1 MRGGGGG
8 IVEGGN
14 LAAQDFV
21 TWRDLVQDGRM
32 SASTDT
38 SFFGHPRGLQTLFFT
53 EMWERFSY
61 YGMRAIL
68 LLYMTAAVTS
78 GGMGLSA
85 ADGAAI
91 YGAYTAG
98 VYMAAIPGGFV
109 ADRLLGLRQAV
120 LYGGI
125 LIALGHF
132 FLAFGI
138 RSLFYL
144 GLIFIVAGTGLL
156 KPNISAIVGT
166 LYTPEDK
173 RRDAGFSIFYMGIN
187 TGAFIAPLICGWLAQ
202 SETFRGFLGSMG
214 LSPEHA
220 WHWGFGAAGVGMT
233 LGVIQYVMGAK
244 QLAETPVVNRDP
256 NPGLLWLKFAAALAL
271 VAGLLYGLWDYR
283 DYLILL
289 GTFIFA
295 GWFVAQTEPGIE
307 RKRAYAVLILFVF
320 AGLFW
325 AGFEQAGSSLN
336 LFGDRFTNNEIFGM
350 SFPSSFHQSTNS
362 VFLILL
368 APVFAWLWLRLANT
382 GKEPSSPVKFALG
395 LLFVGA
401 GFAVIAIAARIS
413 AANGDAMV
421 GPGWLTTVY
430 LLHTIGELCLSP
442 VGLSTMTKLA
452 PARLAGSIMGVWFM
466 ATSLGNFIGG
476 RVAGQFETFPL
487 PSLFGAVCLTTVVA
501 GVVLLALTPRI
512 KRLMGGVN

>member
-1 MRGGGGG
+1 
-8 IVEGGN
+8 
-14 LAAQDFV
+14 
-21 TWRDLVQDGRM
+21 M
-32 SASTDT
+32 SASLDT

-68 LLYMTAAVTS
+68 LLYMTAAVTA

-109 ADRLLGLRQAV
+109 ADRLLGLRRAV
-120 LYGGI
+120 LVGGI

-138 RSLFYL
+138 ETIFYL
-144 GLIFIVAGTGLL
+144 GLAFIVAGTGLL

-166 LYTPEDK
+166 LYSPEDQ
-173 RRDAGFSIFYMGIN
+173 RRDAAFSIFYMGIN
-187 TGAFIAPLICGWLAQ
+187 TGAFISPLICGWLAQ
-202 SETFRGFLGSMG
+202 SETFRGILQSMG
-214 LSPEHA
+214 RRPEDA

-233 LGVIQYVMGAK
+233 LGVIQYVLGGK
-244 QLAETPVVNRDP
+244 RLGDTPVVHP
-256 NPGLLWLKFAAALAL
+256 AANPALLWAKFAGSCAL
-271 VAGLLYGLWDYR
+271 VIGVLYGLWDYR
-283 DYLILL
+283 DWLVLI
-289 GTFIFA
+289 GTFAFA
-295 GWFVAQTEPGIE
+295 AWFVSQNEPGVE
-307 RKRAYAVLILFVF
+307 RQRAWAVMILFVF
-320 AGLFW
+320 ASLFW

-336 LFGDRFTNNEIFGM
+336 LFGDRFTRNEIFGM

-368 APVFAWLWLRLANT
+368 APVFAWIWIYLART
-382 GKEPSSPVKFALG
+382 GKEPSSPAKFALG
-395 LLFVGA
+395 LFFVGA
-401 GFAVIAIAARIS
+401 GFAVVAIAARVS
-413 AANGDAMV
+413 AAGGDALVSPM
-421 GPGWLTTVY
+421 WLTVVY
-430 LLHTIGELCLSP
+430 LLHTIGELLLSP

-466 ATSLGNFIGG
+466 ATSVGNFVGG

-487 PSLFGAVCLTTVVA
+487 PSLFGAVCLTTVA
-501 GVVLLALTPRI
+501 ASLLCLALTPTI
-512 KRLMGGVN
+512 KKLMSGVN

>member
-1 MRGGGGG
+1 M
-8 IVEGGN
+8 
-14 LAAQDFV
+14 QDV
-21 TWRDLVQDGRM
+21 PM
-32 SASTDT
+32 SASLDT

-68 LLYMTAAVTS
+68 LLYMTAAVAA

-85 ADGAAI
+85 ERGAAI

-109 ADRLLGLRQAV
+109 ADRLLGLRRAV
-120 LYGGI
+120 FWGGV

-132 FLAFGI
+132 CLAFGVKT
-138 RSLFYL
+138 LFFA
-144 GLIFIVAGTGLL
+144 GLVFIVAGTGLL

-166 LYTPEDK
+166 LYNAEDK

-187 TGAFIAPLICGWLAQ
+187 TGAFISPLVCGWLAQ
-202 SETFRGFLGSMG
+202 SESFKGILRSMG
-214 LSPEHA
+214 WSPEHA

-233 LGVIQYVMGAK
+233 LGLIQYVLGARR
-244 QLAETPVVNRDP
+244 LAETPVANRSK
-256 NPGLLWLKFAAALAL
+256 NPALLWAQFAAACAL
-271 VAGLLYGLWDYR
+271 VAGLLRWLWEYR
-283 DYLILL
+283 DWLVLI
-289 GTFIFA
+289 GTGVFA
-295 GWFVAQTEPGIE
+295 AWFVSQTEPGKE
-307 RKRAYAVLILFVF
+307 RRRAYAVMILFIF
-320 AGLFW
+320 AALFW

-336 LFGDRFTNNEIFGM
+336 LFGDRFTRNEIFGM

-368 APVFAWLWLRLANT
+368 APVFAWLWIHLGRT
-382 GKEPSSPVKFALG
+382 GREPSSPVKFSLG

-401 GFAVIAIAARIS
+401 GFAVVAIASRVS
-413 AANGDAMV
+413 AANGG
-421 GPGWLTTVY
+421 GPVSPMWLTLVY
-430 LLHTIGELCLSP
+430 LLHTIGELLLSP

-466 ATSLGNFIGG
+466 ATSVGNFVGG

-501 GVVLLALTPRI
+501 GLICLALTPTI

>member
-1 MRGGGGG
+1 
-8 IVEGGN
+8 
-14 LAAQDFV
+14 
-21 TWRDLVQDGRM
+21 M
-32 SASTDT
+32 SASLDT

-68 LLYMTAAVTS
+68 LLYMTAAVTA

-85 ADGAAI
+85 AEGAAI

-109 ADRLLGLRQAV
+109 ADRLLGLRRAV
-120 LYGGI
+120 LVGGV

-132 FLAFGI
+132 CLAFGI
-138 RSLFYL
+138 QWVFYL
-144 GLIFIVAGTGLL
+144 GLALIVAGTGLL

-166 LYTPEDK
+166 LYGPDDQ
-173 RRDAGFSIFYMGIN
+173 RRDAAFSIFYMGIN
-187 TGAFIAPLICGWLAQ
+187 TGAFISPLICGWLAQ
-202 SETFRGFLGSMG
+202 SETFRGMLQSMG
-214 LSPEHA
+214 LRPEHA

-233 LGVIQYVMGAK
+233 LGVIQYVLGGK
-244 QLAETPVVNRDP
+244 RLGETPVVHP
-256 NPGLLWLKFAAALAL
+256 AANPGLLWAKFAGACA
-271 VAGLLYGLWDYR
+271 VVIGILYGLWDYR
-283 DYLILL
+283 DWLVLI
-289 GTFIFA
+289 GTFAFA
-295 GWFVAQTEPGIE
+295 AWFVSQNEPGVE
-307 RKRAYAVLILFVF
+307 RKRAWAVMILFIF

-336 LFGDRFTNNEIFGM
+336 LFGDRFTRNEIFGM

-368 APVFAWLWLRLANT
+368 APVFAWVWIHLART
-382 GKEPSSPVKFALG
+382 GKEPSSPAKFALG
-395 LLFVGA
+395 LFFVGA
-401 GFAVIAIAARIS
+401 GFAVIAVAARVS
-413 AANGDAMV
+413 AAEGGAAVSPM
-421 GPGWLTTVY
+421 WLTVVY
-430 LLHTIGELCLSP
+430 LLHTIGELLLSP

-466 ATSLGNFIGG
+466 ATSVGNFVGG

-487 PSLFGAVCLTTVVA
+487 PSLFGAVCLTTVA
-501 GVVLLALTPRI
+501 ASLLCLALTPTI

>member
-1 MRGGGGG
+1 
-8 IVEGGN
+8 
-14 LAAQDFV
+14 
-21 TWRDLVQDGRM
+21 M
-32 SASTDT
+32 SASSDT
-38 SFFGHPRGLQTLFFT
+38 SFFGHPSGLSTLFFT

-68 LLYMTAAVTS
+68 LLYMTAAVTA

-109 ADRLLGLRQAV
+109 ADRLLGLRRSV
-120 LYGGI
+120 FVGGV

-132 FLAFGI
+132 SLAFGVKP
-138 RSLFYL
+138 LFYF
-144 GLIFIVAGTGLL
+144 GLILIVAGTGLL
-156 KPNISAIVGT
+156 KPNVSAIVGT
-166 LYTPEDK
+166 LYKADDV

-187 TGAFIAPLICGWLAQ
+187 LGAFISPLICGWLAQ
-202 SETFRGFLGSMG
+202 SETFKGVLGSMG
-214 LSPEHA
+214 LTPENS

-233 LGVIQYVMGAK
+233 LGLVQYAIGSRKLV
-244 QLAETPVVNRDP
+244 ETPVVNPAP
-256 NPGLLWLKFAAALAL
+256 NPGLLWAKFAASCAF
-271 VAGLLYGLWDYR
+271 VAGLVFGFWDYR
-283 DYLILL
+283 DWLVLI
-289 GTFIFA
+289 GTGIFA
-295 GWFVAQTEPGIE
+295 TWFVSQTQPGVE

-320 AGLFW
+320 AALFW

-336 LFGDRFTNNEIFGM
+336 LFGDRFTRNEVFGM

-362 VFLILL
+362 VFLIIF
-368 APVFAWLWLRLANT
+368 AGVFAWFWVWLAKR
-382 GKEPSSPVKFALG
+382 GKEPSSGTKFSLG

-401 GFAVIAIAARIS
+401 GFAVIAVAARVS
-413 AANGDAMV
+413 AANGDALVSPM
-421 GPGWLTTVY
+421 WLTVVY

-466 ATSLGNFIGG
+466 ATSVGNFVGG

-501 GVVLLALTPRI
+501 GLVCLALTPTI

>member
-1 MRGGGGG
+1 MNA
-8 IVEGGN
+8 VP
-14 LAAQDFV
+14 
-21 TWRDLVQDGRM
+21 
-32 SASTDT
+32 DT

-68 LLYMTAAVTS
+68 LLYMTATVAA

-91 YGAYTAG
+91 YGAYTAA

-109 ADRLLGLRQAV
+109 ADRLLGLRRSV
-120 LYGGI
+120 FVGGV
-125 LIALGHF
+125 LIAAGHF
-132 FLAFGI
+132 CLAFGVKA
-138 RSLFYL
+138 LFFL
-144 GLIFIVAGTGLL
+144 GLILIVAGTGLL
-156 KPNISAIVGT
+156 KPNVSAIVGT
-166 LYTPEDK
+166 LYEKDDQ

-187 TGAFIAPLICGWLAQ
+187 LGAFISPLVCGWLAQ
-202 SETFRGFLGSMG
+202 SDSFKG
-214 LSPEHA
+214 LLASAGLRPENA

-233 LGVIQYVMGAK
+233 LGLVQYALGSRK
-244 QLAETPVVNRDP
+244 LAETPVVHKAK
-256 NPGLLWLKFAAALAL
+256 NPGLLWLQFAASCGA
-271 VAGLLYGLWDYR
+271 VAGLLYLLWDYR
-283 DYLILL
+283 DFVVLI

-295 GWFVAQTEPGIE
+295 AWFVLQTEPGVE
-307 RKRAYAVLILFVF
+307 RLRAYAVMILFVF
-320 AGLFW
+320 AALFW

-336 LFGDRFTNNEIFGM
+336 LFGDRFTRNEIFGI

-362 VFLILL
+362 IFLIIF
-368 APVFAWLWLRLANT
+368 APIFAWLWIRL
-382 GKEPSSPVKFALG
+382 GKSGTEPSSPVKFALG

-401 GFAVIAIAARIS
+401 GFAVVAVAARLS
-413 AANGDAMV
+413 ASDGGSLVSPM
-421 GPGWLTTVY
+421 WLTVVY

-466 ATSLGNFIGG
+466 ATSVGNFVGG

-501 GVVLLALTPRI
+501 GLLCLALSPTI
-512 KRLMGGVN
+512 KKLMGGVN

>member
-1 MRGGGGG
+1 M
-8 IVEGGN
+8 
-14 LAAQDFV
+14 QDA
-21 TWRDLVQDGRM
+21 RM
-32 SASTDT
+32 SASLDT

-68 LLYMTAAVTS
+68 LLYMTAAVAA

-85 ADGAAI
+85 AQGAAI

-109 ADRLLGLRQAV
+109 ADRLLGLRQSV
-120 LYGGI
+120 LSGGV

-132 FLAFGI
+132 CLAFGI
-138 RSLFYL
+138 KPVFYL
-144 GLIFIVAGTGLL
+144 GLILIVAGTGLL

-166 LYTPEDK
+166 LYRAEDK

-187 TGAFIAPLICGWLAQ
+187 TGAFISPLICGWLAQ
-202 SETFRGFLGSMG
+202 SETFKGLLASIGF
-214 LSPEHA
+214 SPEHA

-233 LGVIQYVMGAK
+233 LGVIQYVIGSK
-244 QLAETPVVNRDP
+244 QLAETPVVNRDL
-256 NPGLLWLKFAAALAL
+256 NPALLWAKFAAAIAL
-271 VAGLLYGLWDYR
+271 VAGLLFSLWDFR
-283 DYLILL
+283 DWLVLI
-289 GTFIFA
+289 GTGIFA
-295 GWFVAQTEPGIE
+295 VWFVAQTDPGAE
-307 RKRAYAVLILFVF
+307 RKRAYAVMILFVF
-320 AGLFW
+320 AALFW

-336 LFGDRFTNNEIFGM
+336 LFGDRYTRNEIFGM

-368 APVFAWLWLRLANT
+368 APVFAWVWIRMGQT
-382 GKEPSSPVKFALG
+382 GREPSSPVKFALG

-401 GFAVIAIAARIS
+401 GFAVVAVAARIS
-413 AANGDAMV
+413 AAHGEALV
-421 GPGWLTTVY
+421 SPIWLTVVY
-430 LLHTIGELCLSP
+430 LLHTIGELLLSP

-452 PARLAGSIMGVWFM
+452 PTRLAGSIMGVWFM
-466 ATSLGNFIGG
+466 ATSVGNFIGG

-487 PSLFGAVCLTTVVA
+487 PSLFGAVCLTTVAA
-501 GVVLLALTPRI
+501 GVACLVLTPTI

>member
-1 MRGGGGG
+1 
-8 IVEGGN
+8 
-14 LAAQDFV
+14 
-21 TWRDLVQDGRM
+21 M
-32 SASTDT
+32 SASLDT
-38 SFFGHPRGLQTLFFT
+38 SFYGHPRGLQTLFFT

-68 LLYMTAAVTS
+68 LLYMTAAVS
-78 GGMGLSA
+78 AGGMGLTA
-85 ADGAAI
+85 AEGAAI

-120 LYGGI
+120 LSGGV

-132 FLAFGI
+132 CLAFGI
-138 RSLFYL
+138 KPIFYL
-144 GLIFIVAGTGLL
+144 GLLFIVAGTGLL

-166 LYTPEDK
+166 LYGPEDK

-187 TGAFIAPLICGWLAQ
+187 TGAFISPLVCGWLAQ
-202 SETFRGFLGSMG
+202 SDSFKGILGSLG
-214 LSPEHA
+214 LSPEHS
-220 WHWGFGAAGVGMT
+220 WHWGFGAAGIGMT
-233 LGVIQYVMGAK
+233 LGVIQYIFGARR
-244 QLAETPVVNRDP
+244 LSETPVVNRDP
-256 NPGLLWLKFAAALAL
+256 NPALLWAKFAGCVAA
-271 VAGLLYGLWDYR
+271 VAGILYMFWDSR
-283 DYLILL
+283 DWLVLI
-289 GTFIFA
+289 GTGVFA
-295 GWFVAQTEPGIE
+295 VWFVAQTEPGVE
-307 RKRAYAVLILFVF
+307 RKRAYAVMILFVF
-320 AGLFW
+320 AALFW

-336 LFGDRFTNNEIFGM
+336 LFGDRFTRNEIFGM

-368 APVFAWLWLRLANT
+368 APVFAWVWIRMGQT

-401 GFAVIAIAARIS
+401 GFAVVAVAARLS
-413 AANGDAMV
+413 AANGDAAVSPM
-421 GPGWLTTVY
+421 WLTVVY
-430 LLHTIGELCLSP
+430 LLHTIGELLLSP

-466 ATSLGNFIGG
+466 ATSVGNFIGG
-476 RVAGQFETFPL
+476 EVAGQFEKFPL
-487 PSLFGAVCLTTVVA
+487 PSLFGAVCLTTVAA
-501 GVVLLALTPRI
+501 GLVCLALTPTI

>member
-1 MRGGGGG
+1 M
-8 IVEGGN
+8 
-14 LAAQDFV
+14 QDAP
-21 TWRDLVQDGRM
+21 M
-32 SASTDT
+32 SASLDT

-68 LLYMTAAVTS
+68 LLYMTAAVS
-78 GGMGLSA
+78 AGGMGLSA
-85 ADGAAI
+85 AEGAAI

-109 ADRLLGLRQAV
+109 ADRLLGLRQSV
-120 LYGGI
+120 FTGGV

-132 FLAFGI
+132 LLAFGI
-138 RSLFYL
+138 KPIFYV
-144 GLIFIVAGTGLL
+144 GLVFIVAGTGLL

-166 LYTPEDK
+166 LYSPEDK

-187 TGAFIAPLICGWLAQ
+187 TGAFISPLVCGWLAQ
-202 SETFRGFLGSMG
+202 SETFKGLLASMG
-214 LSPEHA
+214 LSPEHS

-233 LGVIQYVMGAK
+233 LGLIQYVLGARV
-244 QLAETPVVNRDP
+244 LAETPVVNRDP
-256 NPGLLWLKFAAALAL
+256 NPGLLWAKFVGCVAAVGA
-271 VAGLLYGLWDYR
+271 LLYMFWDSR
-283 DYLILL
+283 DVLVLV
-289 GTFIFA
+289 GTFVFA
-295 GWFVAQTEPGIE
+295 VWFVAQTEAGPE
-307 RKRAYAVLILFVF
+307 RKRAYAVIILFVF
-320 AGLFW
+320 ASLFW

-336 LFGDRFTNNEIFGM
+336 LFGDRFTRNEILGM

-368 APVFAWLWLRLANT
+368 APVFAWLWIRMSTT
-382 GKEPSSPVKFALG
+382 GKEPSSPAKFALG

-401 GFAVIAIAARIS
+401 GFAVIAVAARIS
-413 AANGDAMV
+413 AANGDAAVSPM
-421 GPGWLTTVY
+421 WLTVVY
-430 LLHTIGELCLSP
+430 LLHTIGELLLSP

-466 ATSLGNFIGG
+466 ATSVGNFVGG
-476 RVAGQFETFPL
+476 QVAGQFEKFPL
-487 PSLFGAVCLTTVVA
+487 PSLFGAVCLTTMVA
-501 GVVLLALTPRI
+501 GLVCLALTPTI

>member
-1 MRGGGGG
+1 
-8 IVEGGN
+8 
-14 LAAQDFV
+14 
-21 TWRDLVQDGRM
+21 M
-32 SASTDT
+32 SPSLDT

-68 LLYMTAAVTS
+68 LLYMTAAVGA

-109 ADRLLGLRQAV
+109 ADRLLGLRRAV
-120 LYGGI
+120 LVGGI

-132 FLAFGI
+132 CLAFGI
-138 RSLFYL
+138 ETIFYL
-144 GLIFIVAGTGLL
+144 GLAFIVAGTGLL

-166 LYTPEDK
+166 LYSPEDQ
-173 RRDAGFSIFYMGIN
+173 RRDAAFSIFYMGIN
-187 TGAFIAPLICGWLAQ
+187 TGAFISPLICGWLAQ
-202 SETFRGFLGSMG
+202 SETFRGILQSMG
-214 LSPEHA
+214 RRPEDA

-233 LGVIQYVMGAK
+233 LGVIQYVLGGNRFG
-244 QLAETPVVNRDP
+244 ETPVVHP
-256 NPGLLWLKFAAALAL
+256 AANPGLLWAKFSGVCAL
-271 VAGLLYGLWDYR
+271 VIGVLYGLWDYR
-283 DYLILL
+283 DWLVLI
-289 GTFIFA
+289 GTFAFA
-295 GWFVAQTEPGIE
+295 AWFVSQNEPGVE
-307 RKRAYAVLILFVF
+307 RKRAWAVVILFVF
-320 AGLFW
+320 ASLFW

-336 LFGDRFTNNEIFGM
+336 LFGDRFTRNEIFGM

-368 APVFAWLWLRLANT
+368 APVFAWIWIRLAPT

-395 LLFVGA
+395 LFFVGA
-401 GFAVIAIAARIS
+401 GFAVIAIAARVS
-413 AANGDAMV
+413 AAGGDALVSPM
-421 GPGWLTTVY
+421 WLTVVY
-430 LLHTIGELCLSP
+430 LLHTIGELLLSP

-466 ATSLGNFIGG
+466 ATSVGNFVGG

-487 PSLFGAVCLTTVVA
+487 PSLFGAVCLTTVA
-501 GVVLLALTPRI
+501 ASLLCLALTPAI

>member
-1 MRGGGGG
+1 MTTPR
-8 IVEGGN
+8 
-14 LAAQDFV
+14 
-21 TWRDLVQDGRM
+21 T
-32 SASTDT
+32 
-38 SFFGHPRGLQTLFFT
+38 FFGHPGGLATLFMT

-61 YGMRAIL
+61 YGIRGL
-68 LLYMTAAVTS
+68 LVLYMAAA
-78 GGMGLSA
+78 L
-85 ADGAAI
+85 ADGGFGFDRAQASAI
-91 YGAYTAG
+91 YGIYAAS
-98 VYMAAIPGGFV
+98 VYLASLPGGWV
-109 ADRLLGLRQAV
+109 ADRWLGLQRAV
-120 LYGGI
+120 FIGGV
-125 LIALGHF
+125 LIALGHLAIGLSAAFEQAAF
-132 FLAFGI
+132 FL
-138 RSLFYL
+138 
-144 GLIFIVAGTGLL
+144 GLVLIVLGTGLL
-156 KPNISAIVGT
+156 KGNVSALVGG
-166 LYTPEDK
+166 LYPEGGA
-173 RRDAGFSIFYMGIN
+173 RQDAGFSIFYMGIN

-202 SETFRGFLGSMG
+202 SETFKGFLGSLG

-233 LGVIQYVMGAK
+233 LGVIQYVIGAR
-244 QLAETPVVNRDP
+244 QLAPTPVVHPDP
-256 NPGLLWLKFAAALAL
+256 SPALLWLKFGGAIAL
-271 VAGLLYGLWDYR
+271 VAGLLYGLWEYR
-283 DYLILL
+283 DYLVLI

-295 GWFVAQTEPGIE
+295 GWFVAQTEPGVE

-336 LFGDRFTNNEIFGM
+336 LFGDRFTKNEIFGM

-368 APVFAWLWLRLANT
+368 APVFAWLWVRLADT

-401 GFAVIAIAARIS
+401 GFAVVAIAARIS
-413 AANGDAMV
+413 AANGDAAV
-421 GPGWLTTVY
+421 GPMWLTMVY

-501 GVVLLALTPRI
+501 GLICLALTPSI

>member
-1 MRGGGGG
+1 
-8 IVEGGN
+8 
-14 LAAQDFV
+14 
-21 TWRDLVQDGRM
+21 M
-32 SASTDT
+32 SASLDT
-38 SFFGHPRGLQTLFFT
+38 SFYGHPRGLQTLFFT

-68 LLYMTAAVTS
+68 LLYMTAGVAA

-85 ADGAAI
+85 AEGAAI

-109 ADRLLGLRQAV
+109 ADRLLGLRQSV
-120 LYGGI
+120 LSGGV

-132 FLAFGI
+132 CLAFGI
-138 RSLFYL
+138 KPVFYL

-166 LYTPEDK
+166 LYRPEDK

-187 TGAFIAPLICGWLAQ
+187 TGAFISPLICGWLAQ
-202 SETFRGFLGSMG
+202 SETFKGLLVSMG
-214 LSPEHA
+214 LRPEHA

-233 LGVIQYVMGAK
+233 LGIIQYVIGSK
-244 QLAETPVVNRDP
+244 QLAETPVVHRDP
-256 NPGLLWLKFAAALAL
+256 NPALLWAKFAAAIAA
-271 VAGLLYGLWDYR
+271 VAGLLFGLWDYR
-283 DYLILL
+283 DWLVLI
-289 GTFIFA
+289 GTGIFA
-295 GWFVAQTEPGIE
+295 AWFVAQTDPGVE
-307 RKRAYAVLILFVF
+307 RKRAYAVMILFVF
-320 AGLFW
+320 AALFW

-336 LFGDRFTNNEIFGM
+336 LFGDRYTRNEVFGT

-368 APVFAWLWLRLANT
+368 APVFAWMWIRMGQT
-382 GKEPSSPVKFALG
+382 GREPSSPVKFALG

-401 GFAVIAIAARIS
+401 GFAVVAVAARIS
-413 AANGDAMV
+413 AANGEAMV
-421 GPGWLTTVY
+421 SPMWLTVVY
-430 LLHTIGELCLSP
+430 LLHTIGELLLSP

-466 ATSLGNFIGG
+466 ATSVGNFIGG

-487 PSLFGAVCLTTVVA
+487 PSLFGAVCLTTVAA
-501 GVVLLALTPRI
+501 GIACLALTPTI

>member
-1 MRGGGGG
+1 MAANSVPLDFAAGRG
-8 IVEGGN
+8 
-14 LAAQDFV
+14 LMQDV
-21 TWRDLVQDGRM
+21 PV
-32 SASTDT
+32 STSLDT

-68 LLYMTAAVTS
+68 LLYMTAAVAA

-85 ADGAAI
+85 AEGAAI

-109 ADRLLGLRQAV
+109 ADRLLGLRRAV
-120 LYGGI
+120 FVGGV

-132 FLAFGI
+132 CLAFGVKPV
-138 RSLFYL
+138 FYL
-144 GLIFIVAGTGLL
+144 GLVFIVAGTGLL

-166 LYTPEDK
+166 LYNEGDV

-187 TGAFIAPLICGWLAQ
+187 TGAFISPLICGWLAQ
-202 SETFRGFLGSMG
+202 SDSFKGILGQMG
-214 LSPEHA
+214 LGPENS

-233 LGVIQYVMGAK
+233 LGLVQYVIGGK
-244 QLAETPVVNRDP
+244 RLAETPVVNVAP
-256 NPGLLWLKFAAALAL
+256 NPALLWAQFFGA
-271 VAGLLYGLWDYR
+271 VAVVGGLLYGLWDYR
-283 DYLILL
+283 DWLVLM
-289 GTFIFA
+289 GTGIFA
-295 GWFVAQTEPGIE
+295 AWFVAQTEPGVE

-320 AGLFW
+320 AALFW

-336 LFGDRFTNNEIFGM
+336 LFGDRFTRNEILGI

-368 APVFAWLWLRLANT
+368 APVFAWLWIRLGKT
-382 GKEPSSPVKFALG
+382 GKEPSSPVKFSLG

-413 AANGDAMV
+413 AANNDAPV
-421 GPGWLTTVY
+421 GPMWLTVVY

-466 ATSLGNFIGG
+466 ATSVGNFIGG

-487 PSLFGAVCLTTVVA
+487 PSLFGMVCLTTAFA
-501 GVVLLALTPRI
+501 GLVCLALTPTI

>member
-1 MRGGGGG
+1 
-8 IVEGGN
+8 
-14 LAAQDFV
+14 
-21 TWRDLVQDGRM
+21 M
-32 SASTDT
+32 SASLDT

-68 LLYMTAAVTS
+68 LLYMTAAVAA

-85 ADGAAI
+85 AQGAAI

-109 ADRLLGLRQAV
+109 ADRLLGLRQSV
-120 LYGGI
+120 LSGGV

-132 FLAFGI
+132 CLAFGI
-138 RSLFYL
+138 KPVFYL
-144 GLIFIVAGTGLL
+144 GLILIVAGTGLL

-166 LYTPEDK
+166 LYRAEDK

-187 TGAFIAPLICGWLAQ
+187 TGAFISPLICGWLAQ
-202 SETFRGFLGSMG
+202 SETFKGLLASIGF
-214 LSPEHA
+214 SPEHA

-233 LGVIQYVMGAK
+233 LGVIQYVIGSK
-244 QLAETPVVNRDP
+244 QLAETPVVNRDL
-256 NPGLLWLKFAAALAL
+256 NPALLWAKFAAAIAL
-271 VAGLLYGLWDYR
+271 VAGLLFSLWDFR
-283 DYLILL
+283 DWLVLI
-289 GTFIFA
+289 GTGIFA
-295 GWFVAQTEPGIE
+295 VWFVAQTDPGAE
-307 RKRAYAVLILFVF
+307 RKRAYAVMILFVF
-320 AGLFW
+320 AALFW

-336 LFGDRFTNNEIFGM
+336 LFGDRYTRNEIFGM

-368 APVFAWLWLRLANT
+368 APVFAWVWIRMGQT
-382 GKEPSSPVKFALG
+382 GREPSSPVKFALG

-401 GFAVIAIAARIS
+401 GFAVVAVAARIS
-413 AANGDAMV
+413 AAHGEALV
-421 GPGWLTTVY
+421 SPIWLTVVY
-430 LLHTIGELCLSP
+430 LLHTIGELLLSP

-452 PARLAGSIMGVWFM
+452 PTRLAGSIMGVWFM
-466 ATSLGNFIGG
+466 ATSVGNFIGG

-487 PSLFGAVCLTTVVA
+487 PSLFGAVCLTTVAA
-501 GVVLLALTPRI
+501 GVACLVLTPTI